1 MKLCPNCHRC
11 YEDADAACLEDQTT
25 LVAARTGT
33 RLLAG
38 KYRLERMLGSGEKG
52 TAYEATDVEID
63 SPVVAI
69 DLHQTRIITDPQE
82 LEHFHREIRAA
93 SRAGGQEVADIYD
106 YGSLPDGGAYVVMEM
121 VKRAAP
127 QKAIIP
133 DAASPEK
140 LVAGTLPAAQPEEHR
155 LSSSNAADDESE
167 TIVADE
173 ETETKEDL
181 RNDLTGMWRPLSAED
196 YSRVTGDQAPQAQAT
211 HQVPVQV
218 PVATSTPSM
227 ASASSAP
234 ITVNIHDK
242 RPPRRRNPLLAYAGL
257 AAVLFALAFAATRLA
272 LRNTPE
278 AASNSPA
285 ASTTSQAETDS
296 ANETTRPAALVP
308 PVSSSGASS
317 AAGENGSV
325 EVRGRRRTQTPRMV
339 LNQTLSAWFAATTAR
354 DIDWQ
359 MSLYMPTLTNFYDK
373 RNVTQDFVRAEKIRL
388 FAEEEAMDVQQEGE
402 PQITFTDGGR
412 VAIMRFRKSYLIK
425 GVEHSGSRREVRQE
439 LRWRKTDEGWKIFSE
454 RNL

>member
-82 LEHFHREIRAA
+82 MEHFHSEIRAA
-93 SRAGGQEVADIYD
+93 SRASGQEVADIYD
-106 YGSLPDGGAYVVMEM
+106 YGWLPDGGAYVVMEL
-121 VKRAAP
+121 VKRATP
-127 QKAIIP
+127 QKVINP
-133 DAASPEK
+133 EAASPER
-140 LVAGTLPAAQPEEHR
+140 LVVGTLPVQPEVHWF
-155 LSSSNAADDESE
+155 SSSSEVADDESE

-173 ETETKEDL
+173 ETETKED
-181 RNDLTGMWRPLSAED
+181 TGDGPSGVLRPLSAAD
-196 YSRVTGDQAPQAQAT
+196 YRRAVSEQTPQAAPRG
-211 HQVPVQV
+211 VPTNASLPSV
-218 PVATSTPSM
+218 PSS
-227 ASASSAP
+227 SSAP
-234 ITVNIHDK
+234 IAVNFHDK
-242 RPPRRRNPLLAYAGL
+242 YPTRWRPFIYAGL
-257 AAVLFALAFAATRLA
+257 VALAFALSFAVARLA
-272 LRNTPE
+272 LRSTPQID
-278 AASNSPA
+278 SNSPA
-285 ASTTSQAETDS
+285 VPLTSPTADTPANKTTQQSG
-296 ANETTRPAALVP
+296 ALVP
-308 PVSSSGASS
+308 SDSSSGASP
-317 AAGENGSV
+317 AAGENGNP
-325 EVRGRRRTQTPRMV
+325 EVRGRKRAQTPRAV

-359 MSLYMPTLTNFYDK
+359 MSLYMPTLANFYDK

-388 FAEEEAMDVQQEGE
+388 IAEEEAMDVQQEGE

-425 GVEHSGSRREVRQE
+425 GGEHSGSRNEVRQE